1 MTAQVY
7 RLADGVVWESLDDN
21 MFAVYSGLSGETHL
35 LNETAVWMLEWLA
48 APGWHHADDLIQRAA
63 SEAGVSEVE
72 LRVSLGDIWTTFVHD
87 GLVRRR
93 FDALAAS

>member
-1 MTAQVY
+1 MTVPVY
-7 RLADGVVWESLDDN
+7 RLADGVVWESLDGA

-48 APGWHHADDLIQRAA
+48 APGWHHADDVVHGAA
-63 SEAGVSEVE
+63 SEAGVSEEE
-72 LRVSLGDIWTTFVHD
+72 LRASLGDIWTTYVQD

-93 FDALAAS
+93 PESPAAS

>member
-1 MTAQVY
+1 MTVQVY
-7 RLADGVVWESLDDN
+7 RLADGVVWESLDGA

-48 APGWHHADDLIQRAA
+48 APGWHHADDVVHRAA
-63 SEAGVSEVE
+63 SEAGVSEEE
-72 LRVSLGDIWTTFVHD
+72 LRISLGDIWTTFVHD

-93 FDALAAS
+93 PESRAAS

>member
-7 RLADGVVWESLDDN
+7 RLADGVVLESLDGT

-48 APGWHHADDLIQRAA
+48 APGWHHADDVVHRAA
-63 SEAGVSEVE
+63 SEASVSEEE
-72 LRVSLGDIWTTFVHD
+72 LRASLGDIWTTFVHD
-87 GLVRRR
+87 GLVLRR
-93 FDALAAS
+93 AGPSTAP